1 MEEEHIQRLLKLVP
15 GSRRGT
21 NGVILDN
28 EEGSFYIYD
37 MGPRDQD
44 LDPSEDLLASFCS
57 KNEILRLRE
66 IKTAHDYLLRV
77 RSQTIANSS
86 RLTRATVAKRRQFT
100 KNGRIWSLTDYYSS
114 MNEVP
119 KRYINRLGREHR
131 KRLHGIPFGFSP
143 LPEPN
148 AICLGSFAGEIVIVS
163 DALHYFFY
171 FLTIGVFGENFGFPL
186 FDRANAILIALR
198 IMNGSESLDFELDP
212 RENLPART
220 RAKIQAHVDWMIAFT
235 FGHEFAHLLLGHI
248 NAPETEKSN
257 QDARAYQKDDEFA
270 ADLNAILLASNGRR
284 PEIKLLWG
292 AYSVFQGLH
301 LLELVSEDRDDFR
314 RFSIS
319 DTHPSA
325 LQRQSSMRRA
335 LGARDEIPREAV
347 VANMFSIERLFE
359 LVLKLIEGTSR
370 RDLLTFYGSIHL
382 EGLGGKPGR
391 DRIDF

>member
-1 MEEEHIQRLLKLVP
+1 M
-15 GSRRGT
+15 
-21 NGVILDN
+21 
-28 EEGSFYIYD
+28 
-37 MGPRDQD
+37 
-44 LDPSEDLLASFCS
+44 
-57 KNEILRLRE
+57 
-66 IKTAHDYLLRV
+66 
-77 RSQTIANSS
+77 
-86 RLTRATVAKRRQFT
+86 
-100 KNGRIWSLTDYYSS
+100 
-114 MNEVP
+114 
-119 KRYINRLGREHR
+119 
-131 KRLHGIPFGFSP
+131 
-143 LPEPN
+143 
-148 AICLGSFAGEIVIVS
+148 
-163 DALHYFFY
+163 
-171 FLTIGVFGENFGFPL
+171 
-186 FDRANAILIALR
+186 
-198 IMNGSESLDFELDP
+198 
-212 RENLPART
+212 
-220 RAKIQAHVDWMIAFT
+220 
-235 FGHEFAHLLLGHI
+235 LGHI